1 MKGLFLLIF
10 SCLIVS
16 GCYRAPC
23 YYVVEGA
30 SEFVIDSYTLRRGKQ
45 AILEMQ
51 GVETTFLPCD
61 ALEEYE
67 DNIVED
73 DILNI
78 ALFHPTRKDLIES
91 IQFINAHIGFTV
103 KNGFI
108 QIPDIPPVC
117 VAGLTLAEA
126 KAEIESVFQEEIV
139 GVEVFVTYKDRLQ
152 RKVDLIGHVAATTLP
167 VDGKVRLYE
176 LLSRAHVPLHAN
188 FFSSYVLR
196 DGIELPIDLHRLIHK
211 GDMSQNIVMKGGDK
225 IFIAD
230 PSDAKI
236 MVMGEVLIPK
246 VVNLHYG
253 TMSLRE
259 AIVQAGGIPFT
270 GNRNCIQV
278 IRGGI
283 THPKIYV
290 LNWEAIVHLPN
301 DSLLLMPGDT
311 VYVSATPITEWN
323 RFISQII
330 PSIGGVQSS
339 TEIMKAASVF

>member
-1 MKGLFLLIF
+1 MKRAILLILPLFLL
-10 SCLIVS
+10 V

-23 YYVVEGA
+23 YLSVESA
-30 SEFVIDSYTLRRGKQ
+30 AEFVVDSYTLRRGKI

-51 GVETTFLPCD
+51 GIMLPDLPPD
-61 ALEEYE
+61 ALDEYK
-67 DNIVED
+67 DFIVED
-73 DILNI
+73 DVLNI
-78 ALFHPTRKDLIES
+78 AIFHPTRKDLIES
-91 IQFINAHIGFTV
+91 IQFINTNIGFTV
-103 KNGFI
+103 TDGII
-108 QIPDIPPVC
+108 QIPDIPPVRI
-117 VAGLTLAEA
+117 AGLTLAEA
-126 KAEIESVFQEEIV
+126 KGFIERVFREEIDN
-139 GVEVFVTYKDRLQ
+139 VEVFVTYKDRLQ

-176 LLSRAHVPLHAN
+176 LLSKAHVPLHAN
-188 FFSSYVLR
+188 FFSSYVMR
-196 DGIELPIDLHRLIHK
+196 DGVELPIDLHQLIHK
-211 GDMSQNIVMKGGDK
+211 GDMSQNIVMRGGDK

-230 PSDAKI
+230 PSDAKV

-283 THPKIYV
+283 TYPKIYL
-290 LNWEAIVHLPN
+290 LNWEEIVHLPN

-311 VYVSATPITEWN
+311 VYVSETPITQWN
-323 RFISQII
+323 RFISQMV